1 MMQIQTQR
9 LLIKPLSKQE
19 LSNYV
24 LADFSLEDSL
34 QLIRYPRTVN
44 DRVKNAIGLNIL
56 PKLTGQIPHY
66 WFVTIWTVI
75 QKDQQVM
82 VAEVYLKGPLQANGE
97 IEIGYSTYPDFEGNG
112 YMTEAVG
119 LIIEWAFQQV
129 DVTAILAETNPENSA
144 SRRILEKNGFTVSC
158 QTADNISWRLDKL
171 VE

>member
-1 MMQIQTQR
+1 MQIPTQR

-34 QLIRYPRTVN
+34 QLIPYPRTVN

-56 PKLTGQIPHY
+56 PKLTGQIPHD

-75 QKDQQVM
+75 QKDQRVM

-129 DVTAILAETNPENSA
+129 NVTAILAETNPDNTA
-144 SRRILEKNGFTVSC
+144 SRRVLEKNGFMVCNQNSDT
-158 QTADNISWRLDKL
+158 ISWRLDKL